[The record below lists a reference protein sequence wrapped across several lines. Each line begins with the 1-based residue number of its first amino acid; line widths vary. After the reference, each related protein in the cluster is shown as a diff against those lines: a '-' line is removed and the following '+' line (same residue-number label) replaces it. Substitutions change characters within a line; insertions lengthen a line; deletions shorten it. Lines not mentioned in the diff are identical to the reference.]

1 MSIKSEVMY
10 FMMKHR
16 HLLQGRLKPEVWDEH
31 TSVAAFR
38 ELAEAGNRRMANM
51 LPDGLKVEPFDLAGM
66 HAEWLIPAET
76 KKGKVIVYTVGGG
89 YVSGTCSDH
98 RSLVAKVAQATG
110 VAILMFNHRFAP
122 EHPYPAAL
130 GDSLSVYRWLM
141 DQGTAPENSLIMGES
156 AGDGLCLVTL
166 LALHD
171 QGLPLP
177 VAGVA
182 LSPWTDLKLTGE
194 SYRTQ
199 ARVCISPPGMAQIC
213 GKYYYGDHDP
223 TEPWISPLYGD
234 LHGLPPLFISV
245 GDYET
250 MRDDSTRFAAKA
262 KAAGVD
268 TTPVVGRK
276 MIHCYPLMSPMFP
289 EATQALNEICAFI
302 KKHLGKM

>member
-1 MSIKSEVMY
+1 MSIQSEFMY
-10 FMMKHR
+10 FMMKNR
-16 HLLQGRLKPEVWDEH
+16 HLLQGRLKPEVWDEN

-51 LPDGLKVEPFDLAGM
+51 LPAGLEVEPFDLAGM
-66 HAEWLIPAET
+66 YAEWLIPAGAQ
-76 KKGKVIVYTVGGG
+76 KDKVILYTVGGG

-98 RSLVAKVAQATG
+98 RTLVAKVAHATG
-110 VAILMFNHRFAP
+110 VTILMFNHRLAP

-130 GDSLSVYRWLM
+130 EDSLTAYRWLL
-141 DQGTAPENSLIMGES
+141 DQGSSPENILIMGES
-156 AGDGLCLVTL
+156 AGGGLCLAAL
-166 LALHD
+166 LALRD

-177 VAGVA
+177 AAGVA

-199 ARVCISPPGMAQIC
+199 ARVCISPSGMAQVC
-213 GKYYYGDHDP
+213 SKYYYGDHDP
-223 TEPWISPLYGD
+223 TESWISPLYGD

-262 KAAGVD
+262 KASGVD
-268 TTPVVGRK
+268 TTLVVGRK
-276 MIHCYPLMSPMFP
+276 MIHCYPLMAPMFP

-302 KKHLGKM
+302 KKHLGKI